1 MKGTRVRTIGV
12 RAATDAVHDAAPKA
26 AISGTA
32 GKPSGPCTLAV
43 DIGGTRI
50 KGAVLAADGTLAAT
64 PKHIATPDPA
74 TPDHVL
80 KAITSIVSSMPSF
93 GRISAGFP
101 GVVKRGHIVTAPNLG
116 TPDWRGFDLATA
128 LAQAFDAPARVLNDA
143 AVQGLGVV
151 EGPGLECVLTLG
163 TGVGCAVYRARR
175 LVLPLEFGQQRRRGK
190 QTYDAYLG
198 NAALRAKGVDRWNK
212 RVAKTIDEILSLI
225 NCDVLYVGGGNA
237 RKIALQL
244 PDNVRVVSNIAGI
257 TGGLR
262 LWDSDMEDHFL

>member
-1 MKGTRVRTIGV
+1 MRSTKAKTIGARTATGV
-12 RAATDAVHDAAPKA
+12 APRATPMTDAVRDAA
-26 AISGTA
+26 
-32 GKPSGPCTLAV
+32 GPFTLAI

-50 KGAVLAADGTLAAT
+50 KGSVLSADGTLAAA

-74 TPDHVL
+74 TPQQVL
-80 KAITSIVSSMPSF
+80 KAITSIVSSMPRF

-101 GVVKRGHIVTAPNLG
+101 GVVKRGHVVTAPNLG
-116 TPDWRGFDLATA
+116 TSHWQGFDLATE
-128 LAQAFDAPARVLNDA
+128 LSGTFDVPARVLNDA

-151 EGPGLECVLTLG
+151 QGPGLECVLTLG

-175 LVLPLEFGQQRRRGK
+175 LVLPLELGQHRRQGK
-190 QTYDAYLG
+190 KIYDAYLG
-198 NAALRAKGVDRWNK
+198 NAALQAKGIERWNK
-212 RVAKTIDEILSLI
+212 RLAKTIDEVMSLI
-225 NCDVLYVGGGNA
+225 NCDVLYLGGGNA

-262 LWDSDMEDHFL
+262 LWDTDMEEHFL

>member
-1 MKGTRVRTIGV
+1 MKVAKAKTIGAH
-12 RAATDAVHDAAPKA
+12 AAADREPPAASVTADAAA
-26 AISGTA
+26 AVS
-32 GKPSGPCTLAV
+32 SFTLAI

-50 KGAVLAADGTLAAT
+50 KGTVLAGDGALTAA

-74 TPDHVL
+74 TPERVL
-80 KAITSIVSSMPSF
+80 TAITSIVSSMPRF

-101 GVVKRGHIVTAPNLG
+101 GVVKHGHVITAPNLG
-116 TPDWRGFDLATA
+116 TSHWRGFDLATA
-128 LAQAFDAPARVLNDA
+128 LTKTFDAPARVLNDA

-190 QTYDAYLG
+190 RTYDAYLG
-198 NAALRAKGVDRWNK
+198 NAALQAKGVDRWNK
-212 RVAKTIDEILSLI
+212 RVAKTIDEVLSLI
-225 NCDVLYVGGGNA
+225 NCDMLYLGGGNA
-237 RKIALQL
+237 RKVALQL

-262 LWDSDMEDHFL
+262 LWDPDMEEHFL